1 MEVRSQVFHGGWVH
15 CSLFSPEGKTQT
27 LVRTASLASL
37 SSVVGQR
44 REEGDRG
51 GALREFSVYF

>member
-1 MEVRSQVFHGGWVH
+1 MEYGVF
-15 CSLFSPEGKTQT
+15 SSEGKQT
-27 LVRTASLASL
+27 PDRTAALASL
-37 SSVVGQR
+37 SSVVCQR